1 MKKFAW
7 LLLFSGVVGLSLSLH
22 AQQTG
27 ADLILFNGK
36 IITVN
41 DTFQIAQAVAV
52 RGARIVAVGSN
63 ADVQKLAGPNTQRID
78 LKGKSMVPGFIDNH
92 AHFQEE
98 GAYWTME
105 LRFDGM
111 DTRKKVLD
119 AIAAKAKATPNGG
132 WLYNL
137 GGWSPA
143 QFSDDKREFTREE
156 LDKVA
161 PNNPVFLQFTRWAQ
175 YLNSKAIEQLGLD
188 KMTEPWIE
196 RDSSGRPTGIT
207 RVAGRNILF
216 NKAGFLKTEN
226 GGKAEL
232 PADVIERNQKSM
244 LKDFAIAGLTASGG
258 QCLWDDLYRKFEREG
273 TASMRFFCF
282 RTVEA
287 GGRGAGVFER
297 QLAEVPK
304 LRYHDG
310 NEWMDNSNYGERF
323 PGGGGGDVLAPG
335 PEPIASQ
342 EAWDTWGRFGLEA
355 AKAGVPVQLH
365 TVTEKA
371 IDAQLDQV
379 EKIAKQADIRPLRW
393 AFMHME
399 AVTPAQVERM
409 KKLNMFLAINPR
421 ETVSGG
427 LLHQIQGDKAF
438 AMPPLKE
445 IQDSGIMW
453 GLGTDAFEVNQFRPF
468 QTLYWCVT
476 GKMVGG
482 TVVNTHTISREAA
495 LIAHTRSNA
504 YLFFREND
512 LGSIQPGR
520 FADLVV
526 TDKDYLTVP
535 AEQIKDIKSVLTVV
549 GGRIVYDAA
558 KDAPS
563 TSTR

>member
-1 MKKFAW
+1 MKKFVW
-7 LLLFSGVVGLSLSLH
+7 LLLFCGVVGLSLSLQ
-22 AQQTG
+22 AQQTP
-27 ADLILFNGK
+27 ADLILTNGK

-52 RGARIVAVGSN
+52 RGSRIVAVGSN
-63 ADVQKLAGPNTQRID
+63 ADITRMAGPNTQRID
-78 LKGKSMVPGFIDNH
+78 LRGKSMVPGFIDNH

-132 WLYNL
+132 WVYNL

-196 RDSSGRPTGIT
+196 RDASGRPTGIT
-207 RVAGRNILF
+207 RVAGRNMLF

-258 QCLWDDLYRKFEREG
+258 QCLWEELYRKFQREG

-297 QLAEVPK
+297 QLAEVSK

-310 NEWMDNSNYGERF
+310 DEWMDNSNYGERF

-342 EAWDTWGRFGLEA
+342 EAWDMWGRFGLEA
-355 AKAGVPVQLH
+355 AKAGIPVQLH

-379 EKIAKQADIRPLRW
+379 EKIAKQVNIRPLRW

-421 ETVSGG
+421 ETVSSG

-438 AMPPLKE
+438 GMPPLKE
-445 IQDSGIMW
+445 VQDSGIMW
-453 GLGTDAFEVNQFRPF
+453 GFGTDAFEVNQFRPF
-468 QTLYWCVT
+468 QTLYWAVT

-549 GGRIVYDAA
+549 GGRIVYDAS

-563 TSTR
+563 TSTK

>member
-1 MKKFAW
+1 
-7 LLLFSGVVGLSLSLH
+7 
-22 AQQTG
+22 
-27 ADLILFNGK
+27 
-36 IITVN
+36 
-41 DTFQIAQAVAV
+41 
-52 RGARIVAVGSN
+52 
-63 ADVQKLAGPNTQRID
+63 
-78 LKGKSMVPGFIDNH
+78 VPGFIDNH

-132 WLYNL
+132 WVYNL

-188 KMTEPWIE
+188 AMKEPWIE
-196 RDSSGRPTGIT
+196 RDASGRPTGIT

-232 PADVIERNQKSM
+232 PMDVIKSNQKAM
-244 LKDFAIAGLTASGG
+244 LRDFAIAGLTASGG
-258 QCLWDDLYRKFEREG
+258 QCLWEDLYREFEREG

-282 RTVEA
+282 RTVQA
-287 GGRGAGVFER
+287 GGRGAGVFDQ
-297 QLAEVPK
+297 QLAQVAK

-310 NEWMDNSNYGERF
+310 NEWMDNANYGERF

-342 EAWDTWGRFGLEA
+342 EAWDQWGRFGLEA
-355 AKAGVPVQLH
+355 AKAGVPVILH

-379 EKIAKQADIRPLRW
+379 EKIARQVDIRPLRW
-393 AFMHME
+393 SFMHME

-438 AMPPLKE
+438 GMPPLKE

-453 GLGTDAFEVNQFRPF
+453 GFGTDAFEVNQFRPF
-468 QTLYWCVT
+468 QTLYWAVT

-482 TVVNTHTISREAA
+482 TVVNTHFISREAA

-549 GGRIVYDAA
+549 GGRIVYDASKEGA
-558 KDAPS
+558 SPS
-563 TSTR
+563 TR

>member
-7 LLLFSGVVGLSLSLH
+7 LLLFSGIVVVSWAAA
-22 AQQTG
+22 AQQAP
-27 ADLILFNGK
+27 ADIILFNGK

-52 RGARIVAVGSN
+52 RGDRIVAVGSN
-63 ADVQKLAGPNTQRID
+63 ADITRLAGPSTQRID
-78 LKGKSMVPGFIDNH
+78 LRGKSVVPGFIDNH

-132 WLYNL
+132 WVYNL
-137 GGWSPA
+137 GGWSPG

-196 RDSSGRPTGIT
+196 RDASGRPTGIT

-232 PADVIERNQKSM
+232 PADVIKNNQKAM
-244 LKDFAIAGLTASGG
+244 LRDFAIAGLTASGG
-258 QCLWDDLYRKFEREG
+258 QCLWEDLYRQFEREG

-282 RTVEA
+282 RTVTA

-297 QLAEVPK
+297 QLEEVSK

-310 NEWMDNSNYGERF
+310 NEWMDYSNYGERF
-323 PGGGGGDVLAPG
+323 PGGGGGDVLTPG
-335 PEPIASQ
+335 PEPIAPQ
-342 EAWDTWGRFGLEA
+342 AAWDQWGQFGLAA

-379 EKIAKQADIRPLRW
+379 EKIARQVDIRPLRW

-427 LLHQIQGDKAF
+427 LLHQVQGDKAF

-468 QTLYWCVT
+468 QTLYWAVT

-482 TVVNTHTISREAA
+482 QVVNTHVISRESA

-504 YLFFREND
+504 YLFFRETD

-520 FADLVV
+520 FADIVV

-535 AEQIKDIKSVLTVV
+535 NEQIKDIKSVLTMV

-558 KDAPS
+558 KDTASPS
-563 TSTR
+563 TR